1 MNVKKNTYEVNLI
14 VAASSDNFATWYNNL
29 AKNKKI
35 TISDCNAMQVD
46 DGINNFFDLAKY
58 YASFPVMEYI
68 LGEEDIQSILE
79 VEENGLW
86 SEAVSVEGLM
96 KLHDKWLGRDT
107 KN

>member
-14 VAASSDNFATWYNNL
+14 VAASSDNFARWYNNL
-29 AKNKKI
+29 AKKKI
-35 TISDCNAMQVD
+35 TISDCNAMQVN
-46 DGINNFFDLAKY
+46 DGINNFFDLSKY
-58 YASFPVMEYI
+58 YASFPVMEDI